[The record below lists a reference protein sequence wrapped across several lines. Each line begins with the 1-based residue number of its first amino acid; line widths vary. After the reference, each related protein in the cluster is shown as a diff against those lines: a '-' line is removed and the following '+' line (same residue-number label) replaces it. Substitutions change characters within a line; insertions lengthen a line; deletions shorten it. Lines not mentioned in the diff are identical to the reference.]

1 MTTINEERINYPEL
15 KESITMI
22 KSQRS
27 DSERI
32 NLIEQG
38 KKKALMKLLNT
49 K

>member
-1 MTTINEERINYPEL
+1 MTIINEERINYPEL

>member
-38 KKKALMKLLNT
+38 KKRH
-49 K
+49 